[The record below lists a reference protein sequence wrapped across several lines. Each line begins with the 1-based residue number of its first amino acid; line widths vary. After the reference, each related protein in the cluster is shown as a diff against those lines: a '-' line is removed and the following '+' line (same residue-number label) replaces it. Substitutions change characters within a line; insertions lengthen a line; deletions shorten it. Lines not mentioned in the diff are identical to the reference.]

1 MEGERQAGFVLTV
14 DVTGLRLNLS
24 RSVVIKTNGHKSYFL
39 DSSGTLFCKTIFSF
53 FLFNYLISVDQVDNP

>member
-1 MEGERQAGFVLTV
+1 MEGERQAGFVFTV
-14 DVTGLRLNLS
+14 DVTGLRLN

-39 DSSGTLFCKTIFSF
+39 DSSGTLFYKNIFYF